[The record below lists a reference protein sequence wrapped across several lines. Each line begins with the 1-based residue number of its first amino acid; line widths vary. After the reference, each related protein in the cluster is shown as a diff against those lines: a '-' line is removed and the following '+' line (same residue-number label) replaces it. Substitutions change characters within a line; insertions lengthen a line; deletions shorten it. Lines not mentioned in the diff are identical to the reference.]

1 MTEWQILI
9 SDPIASQGF
18 EILRKYARVL
28 EGSPDDYAGEIDA
41 LIVRSSTRVDRDRIK
56 AATPR
61 LKVIGRA
68 GVGVD
73 NIDLESAHEFG
84 VRVVNAP
91 HASTIAVAEH
101 TLALMLA
108 LVRHIPEANARMR
121 AGQWPKKEM
130 MGNELYGKTLGVIG
144 LGRIGSEVARRAAA
158 FQMRVISFDPY
169 IDAEQQERQG
179 AQASPLDALLAQADF
194 VTLHLPL
201 TDETSGF
208 LDQAALKKMKPEA
221 RVICT
226 ARGGL
231 IDENELLKALRNKQI
246 AGAALDVFA
255 DEPPRNDELINHP
268 DIITTPHIAA
278 QTVEAQ
284 HRVAV
289 DIAEEVLAALQG
301 KPLRWAIQ

>member
-9 SDPIASQGF
+9 SDRIASQGV
-18 EILRKYARVL
+18 EILSKHARIL
-28 EGSPDDYAGEIDA
+28 EGPPDEHLGEFDA
-41 LIVRSSTRVDRDRIK
+41 LIVRSSTRVDRDCIQ
-56 AATPR
+56 ASVPR

-73 NIDLESAHEFG
+73 NIDLASAYEFG

-101 TLALMLA
+101 ALALMLA
-108 LVRHIPEANARMR
+108 LVRHIPEATARMR
-121 AGQWPKKEM
+121 AGEWPKKEM
-130 MGNELYGKTLGVIG
+130 MGNELYGKTLGIIG
-144 LGRIGSEVARRAAA
+144 LGSIGSEVARRAAA
-158 FQMRVISFDPY
+158 FQMRVMSFDPY
-169 IDAEQQERQG
+169 IDTEEQKRYG
-179 AQASPLDALLAQADF
+179 AQPSTLDALLAQSDF

-201 TDETSGF
+201 TDETTGY
-208 LDQAALKKMKPEA
+208 LDHAALQKMKPEA
-221 RVICT
+221 RVIST

-231 IDENELLKALRNKQI
+231 IDEDALLEALRNKQV

-255 DEPPRNDELINHP
+255 DEPPRNDPLINHP
-268 DIITTPHIAA
+268 AVITTPHIAA

-284 HRVAV
+284 GRVAV

-301 KPLRWAIQ
+301 KPLRWAIE